1 MGETVNRSAFP
12 YHKIRIMK
20 SYGKLSRHAFYNKW
34 RLAAVATFTALSS
47 FGFVASQPG
56 QADALQVVVGV
67 AAFVAVWI
75 AVYLWVSKK

>member
-1 MGETVNRSAFP
+1 
-12 YHKIRIMK
+12 MK
-20 SYGKLSRHAFYNKW
+20 GYEKLSRHAFYNTW

-56 QADALQVVVGV
+56 QADALQVIIGV

-75 AVYLWVSKK
+75 AVFLWFSKR